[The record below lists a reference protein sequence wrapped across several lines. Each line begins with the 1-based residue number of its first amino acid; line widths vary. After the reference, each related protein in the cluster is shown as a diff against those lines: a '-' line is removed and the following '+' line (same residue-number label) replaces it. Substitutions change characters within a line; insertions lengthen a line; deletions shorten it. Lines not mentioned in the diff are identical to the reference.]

1 MYSVTAMDPPEI
13 KERDRYTRIYYVIKD
28 DKSREGEKNTG
39 RLDFLSSDRIFS
51 SKSLSIVNERSDH
64 QRLIRQ
70 KFQRLRNRCHTS
82 VTSTR
87 VFSSFVPNISFFLET
102 SSLSTFHRTKE
113 RKRGN
118 INERRSMFGR
128 NLHIYR
134 VDPGSYANFCP
145 IFSITCYP
153 VKRSCSVNPQVRIG
167 KWWRKPRGVAYGVAG
182 GSLFKTPMR
191 FLYLTGG
198 YLSTEFYRKPA
209 VAEWR
214 FILCQRPADQSNRIK
229 NNEIARYLSNQK
241 RMYITYIHTYPRT
254 LSTLRDSHQPGQSA
268 LIIISLFSPCPFGSS
283 WSNDKGRSVSKKKKK
298 GLARNESRSFS
309 SIFILK
315 N

>member
-1 MYSVTAMDPPEI
+1 MPHLRYFHPCFLILCPEHI
-13 KERDRYTRIYYVIKD
+13 IFPRNEFPLHLSPNERKKEREYKRTTLDVRKKFAYLPGW
-28 DKSREGEKNTG
+28 SRFICK
-39 RLDFLSSDRIFS
+39 FLSNFFHHL
-51 SKSLSIVNERSDH
+51 LS
-64 QRLIRQ
+64 
-70 KFQRLRNRCHTS
+70 
-82 VTSTR
+82 
-87 VFSSFVPNISFFLET
+87 
-102 SSLSTFHRTKE
+102 
-113 RKRGN
+113 
-118 INERRSMFGR
+118 
-128 NLHIYR
+128 
-134 VDPGSYANFCP
+134 
-145 IFSITCYP
+145 